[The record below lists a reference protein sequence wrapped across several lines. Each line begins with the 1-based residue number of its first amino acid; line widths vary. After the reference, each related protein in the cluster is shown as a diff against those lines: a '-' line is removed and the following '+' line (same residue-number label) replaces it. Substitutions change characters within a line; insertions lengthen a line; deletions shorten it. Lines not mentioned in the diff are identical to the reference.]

1 MDQTTTPGENRSS
14 GPINNNGLCPSSGET
29 AEYLYNLIASMQKV
43 AANQQMPLLA
53 HLLGLARMEAKRNL
67 DPEPG

>member
-1 MDQTTTPGENRSS
+1 MDRTTTHGEDRPS
-14 GPINNNGLCPSSGET
+14 GAKKKDNCPSPAET
-29 AEYLYNLIASMQKV
+29 AQYLYNLIASMQKV

-67 DPEPG
+67 DPTPG

>member
-1 MDQTTTPGENRSS
+1 MDQTTTHGEDRPAGPTKKDSCVSPGD
-14 GPINNNGLCPSSGET
+14 T
-29 AEYLYNLIASMQKV
+29 AQYLYSLIASMQKV

-67 DPEPG
+67 DPTPG

>member
-1 MDQTTTPGENRSS
+1 MDRTTTHGEDRLS
-14 GPINNNGLCPSSGET
+14 GPMKKDSEPSTGET
-29 AEYLYNLIASMQKV
+29 AQYLYNLIASIQKV

-67 DPEPG
+67 DPTLG